1 MLDISSVAIDGF
13 FGVGFWDIP
22 RYPTWNHPRWWREFL
37 ALGNAD
43 LEGKSKMCNTKVA
56 KHYFFRIHILPDSL
70 HQNQFTTYHKLLTL
84 DVFLKWEAHWLL
96 YCWETSRQSGQY
108 IRSSKLW
115 FFLLFGV
122 DSKIDIGETWM
133 IWNPTG
139 WLHIKHRLKKMSNL
153 RSVKQKN
160 SPAKAIG
167 KKKVL
172 HHRFK
177 SLVSHWWNK
186 RPDFW
191 NQNMGGI
198 CMNLPQFAEI
208 RYSVSCSSNI
218 TLSGIEDAKN

>member
-96 YCWETSRQSGQY
+96 YCWETSRLSGQY

-115 FFLLFGV
+115 FFLLLGV

-139 WLHIKHRLKKMSNL
+139 WLHIKHRLKKMSNFP

-167 KKKVL
+167 KITCE
-172 HHRFK
+172 
-177 SLVSHWWNK
+177 SLVN
-186 RPDFW
+186 
-191 NQNMGGI
+191 
-198 CMNLPQFAEI
+198 
-208 RYSVSCSSNI
+208 
-218 TLSGIEDAKN
+218 